1 MVEKVNR
8 KIQVVRV
15 LIALEGRADV
25 PKQQEEI
32 KLQVTDYFF
41 FSFKIL
47 CCHDDIWFHL
57 NLTLSQ
63 TLS

>member
-15 LIALEGRADV
+15 LITMEGRADV

-41 FSFKIL
+41 FLLKFCVVIMTSGSI
-47 CCHDDIWFHL
+47 
-57 NLTLSQ
+57 
-63 TLS
+63 

>member
-41 FSFKIL
+41 FLLKFCVVIMTSGSI
-47 CCHDDIWFHL
+47 
-57 NLTLSQ
+57 
-63 TLS
+63 

>member
-32 KLQVTDYFF
+32 KLQGTDFF
-41 FSFKIL
+41 PPFF
-47 CCHDDIWFHL
+47 
-57 NLTLSQ
+57 
-63 TLS
+63 

>member
-32 KLQVTDYFF
+32 KLQVAECFF
-41 FSFKIL
+41 LF
-47 CCHDDIWFHL
+47 
-57 NLTLSQ
+57 
-63 TLS
+63 